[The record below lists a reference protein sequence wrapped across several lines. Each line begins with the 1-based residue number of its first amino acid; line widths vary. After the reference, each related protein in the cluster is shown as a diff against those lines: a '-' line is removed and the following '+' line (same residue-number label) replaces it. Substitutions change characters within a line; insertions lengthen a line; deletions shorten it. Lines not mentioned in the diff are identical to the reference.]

1 MRMGRT
7 TTTTRAQHGASHG
20 ASELVGWYVAKSPQ
34 SPLGFARSN
43 RELTTALFIGRHSC
57 WCANYRAG
65 FFFGFIPPR
74 GGWVRVGLILPAC
87 GELQAQEHKGCL
99 KTGLVC
105 WFAR

>member
-34 SPLGFARSN
+34 SSLGFARSN

-57 WCANYRAG
+57 WYANYTAG
-65 FFFGFIPPR
+65 FFFRFHSTT
-74 GGWVRVGLILPAC
+74 GGMGVSWAHFSCVRMWHVRMM
-87 GELQAQEHKGCL
+87 
-99 KTGLVC
+99 VN
-105 WFAR
+105 